1 MTADEVCL
9 YLPVTWSLVTG
20 MRSYI
25 SLLVLLGHNLSKLVL
40 DSLEQIYLGNDLM
53 NDIDLVRLKVIPKI
67 NGETLSSGG
76 GGPISP
82 T

>member
-1 MTADEVCL
+1 MCQ

-25 SLLVLLGHNLSKLVL
+25 SLLVLLGHSLSKLVL
-40 DSLEQIYLGNDLM
+40 DSFEQIYLGNDLM

-76 GGPISP
+76 GGPI
-82 T
+82 TQ

>member
-1 MTADEVCL
+1 MTPVEEVCL

-25 SLLVLLGHNLSKLVL
+25 SLLVLLGHSLSKLVL

-53 NDIDLVRLKVIPKI
+53 NDIDLTRLKVNQTVKRRCYGLFSWI
-67 NGETLSSGG
+67 EA
-76 GGPISP
+76 
-82 T
+82 

>member
-1 MTADEVCL
+1 MTAVEEGQ

-25 SLLVLLGHNLSKLVL
+25 SLLVLLGHSLSKLVL

-53 NDIDLVRLKVIPKI
+53 NGIDLVRLKVK
-67 NGETLSSGG
+67 
-76 GGPISP
+76 
-82 T
+82 